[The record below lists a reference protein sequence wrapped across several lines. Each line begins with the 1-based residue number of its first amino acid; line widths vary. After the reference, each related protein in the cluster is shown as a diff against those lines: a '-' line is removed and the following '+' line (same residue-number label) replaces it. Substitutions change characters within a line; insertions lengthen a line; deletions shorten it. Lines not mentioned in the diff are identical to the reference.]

1 MSSVAQVVSES
12 VEHFRPKVPLIG
24 MDWGEGMANWAEKK
38 SGTIKIQRTGDDEV
52 KYIDHYEVEYR
63 TQRRPMGACRRGLP
77 ELSVADWPPWLFFG
91 LVCRAKIVNN
101 AEAAALRARCEAA
114 AIALGL
120 IKGDAQER
128 FRIWEFGHNG
138 WWLTKEIDAE
148 FNGHL
153 I

>member
-1 MSSVAQVVSES
+1 M
-12 VEHFRPKVPLIG
+12 
-24 MDWGEGMANWAEKK
+24 
-38 SGTIKIQRTGDDEV
+38 
-52 KYIDHYEVEYR
+52 KYIDHYEIEYR
-63 TQRRPMGACRRGLP
+63 REDGPWER
-77 ELSVADWPPWLFFG
+77 VAEVYPNYQWRTGRLWLFFG

-120 IKGDAQER
+120 IKGDIRER